1 MLVIDLRD
9 IKCLPIIFTTHVA
22 LALLERFEL
31 DLHDAKHYIKTAKI
45 DKPFEKEGSIG
56 TLQSNIGGCKI
67 KFVCTIKR
75 NTLVVI
81 TVEEFK

>member
-1 MLVIDLRD
+1 MRD
-9 IKCLPIIFTTHVA
+9 ICSLPIIFTAHAA

-31 DLHDAKHYIKTAKI
+31 DLPDARHYIKTARI
-45 DKPFEKEGSIG
+45 YKPFEKDGSIG

-67 KFVCTIKR
+67 KFVCIIKR

-81 TVEEFK
+81 TVEECK

>member
-1 MLVIDLRD
+1 MNRLRD
-9 IKCLPIIFTTHVA
+9 IHGLPVIFTSHAA

-31 DLHDAKHYIKTAKI
+31 DLHEAKYYIKTAKI
-45 DKPFEKEGSIG
+45 DKQFEKEGSIG
-56 TLQSNIGGCKI
+56 TLRSNISGCKI

-81 TVEEFK
+81 TVEECK